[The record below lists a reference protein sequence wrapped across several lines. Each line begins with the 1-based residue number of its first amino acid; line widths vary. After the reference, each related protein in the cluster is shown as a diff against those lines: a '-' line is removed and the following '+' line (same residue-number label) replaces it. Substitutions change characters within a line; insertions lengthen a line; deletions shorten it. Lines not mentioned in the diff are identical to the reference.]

1 MVRAATLRNKSMPN
15 IATVLKEEVTR
26 LVRKELKTETESLK
40 KTSSRYRS
48 EIAELKR
55 RITALEQQL
64 KAVQKQ
70 GRKQAPVEAASP
82 ELESKVRFSA
92 DGLKKHRERLGM
104 SAPALASILSV
115 SSQTIYNWEAGT
127 SKPSKDQIVKIAIL
141 RKMGKREV
149 QERLAAMKATA

>member
-1 MVRAATLRNKSMPN
+1 MPN
-15 IATVLKEEVTR
+15 IATVLKDEITR
-26 LVRKELKTETESLK
+26 LVRKELKAETESIK
-40 KTSSRYRS
+40 KTSSLYRS

-64 KAVQKQ
+64 KSVQRQ
-70 GRKQAPVEAASP
+70 TRKQPPIAAATP
-82 ELESKVRFSA
+82 ELESKVRFRA
-92 DGLKKHRERLGM
+92 DGLKKHRERLGL